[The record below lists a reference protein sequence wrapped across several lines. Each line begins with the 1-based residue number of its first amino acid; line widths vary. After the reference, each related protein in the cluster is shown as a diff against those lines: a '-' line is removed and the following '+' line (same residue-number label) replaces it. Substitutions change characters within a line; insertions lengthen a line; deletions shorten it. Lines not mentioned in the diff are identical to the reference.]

1 MCTEYVYITKCWN
14 CGVEHGAITTRCE
27 KCDNATRHNQRW
39 GGCGRTHY
47 RDQIQHS
54 ACASCETVNK
64 SGHSRR

>member
-39 GGCGRTHY
+39 GAVAESDDGG
-47 RDQIQHS
+47 DDDDDDGGG
-54 ACASCETVNK
+54 E
-64 SGHSRR
+64 